1 MNVLASAITFITAA
15 LIFYTI
21 GVWSEKFQKT
31 LKPWH
36 VIIFWLGL
44 ACDTIGTT
52 LMEKMAE
59 AGSLFSFHGIT
70 GLSAILLML
79 FHAVWATIVLLKKDT
94 KMMTTFHTLSVI
106 VWFIWLIP
114 YISGL
119 IYGMTNSF

>member
-1 MNVLASAITFITAA
+1 MLASAITCITAA

-36 VIIFWLGL
+36 VVIFWLGL
-44 ACDTIGTT
+44 VCDTLGTT

-70 GLSAILLML
+70 GLAAILLML
-79 FHAVWATIVLLKKDT
+79 FHAVWATIVLIKKDT
-94 KMMTTFHTLSVI
+94 NMMTTFHKLSII

-119 IYGMTNSF
+119 IYGMTNH

>member
-1 MNVLASAITFITAA
+1 MNVLASAIICITAA
-15 LIFYTI
+15 LIFYTV

-36 VIIFWLGL
+36 VVIFWLGL
-44 ACDTIGTT
+44 VCDTLGTT

-70 GLSAILLML
+70 GLAAILLML
-79 FHAVWATIVLLKKDT
+79 FHAVWATIVLIKKDT
-94 KMMTTFHTLSVI
+94 NMMTTFHKLSII

-119 IYGMTNSF
+119 IYGMTNH